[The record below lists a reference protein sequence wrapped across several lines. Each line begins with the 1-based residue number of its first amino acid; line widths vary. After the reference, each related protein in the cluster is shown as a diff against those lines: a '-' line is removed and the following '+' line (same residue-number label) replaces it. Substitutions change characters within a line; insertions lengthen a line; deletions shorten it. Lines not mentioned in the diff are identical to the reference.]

1 MTNAIEQ
8 QKVFWEMF
16 DQELDNQGNPFQ
28 IRYRKHYGTINKRT
42 ADSDFCLGLDFL
54 YRNEAVRV
62 GIYMLDNVPAFDFLY
77 SNKEKVEDEL
87 GFRLSWTMS
96 GVKKPNL
103 RRVEILTPIIA
114 NDEESYLE
122 AIRLTI
128 VRAKRFINVIPKYLE
143 DSLFD
148 F

>member
-1 MTNAIEQ
+1 
-8 QKVFWEMF
+8 MF
-16 DQELDNQGNPFQ
+16 DQELNNQGNPFQ

-62 GIYMLDNVPAFDFLY
+62 SVYMLDNVPAFDFLY
-77 SNKEKVEDEL
+77 SHKEEIEGEL
-87 GFRLSWTMS
+87 GFHPNWTMS

-103 RRVEILTPIIA
+103 RRVEILTPFVA
-114 NDEESYLE
+114 DDKESYLG
-122 AIRLTI
+122 AIKLTI
-128 VRAKRFINVIPKYLE
+128 MRAKQFVNVIPKYLE
-143 DSLFD
+143 ESLFD